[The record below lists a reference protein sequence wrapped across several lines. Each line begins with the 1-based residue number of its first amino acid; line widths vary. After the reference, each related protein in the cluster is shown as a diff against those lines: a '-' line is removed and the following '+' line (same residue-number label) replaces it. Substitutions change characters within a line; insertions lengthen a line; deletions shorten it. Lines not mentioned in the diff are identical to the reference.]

1 MANQLKQ
8 LKFKIAHNTK
18 DTWRA
23 LFNSAKRY
31 QETIMYNARKAL
43 EKAGVEKVF
52 DLTDEEV
59 LSYFL
64 PNQSTKVYA
73 TANKQNQSYAING
86 QTYSISNP
94 DPNLD
99 IARQKIIENI
109 LTDKKNKRT
118 AADMGRMIAGV
129 YAEKYVVSAVEKHIN
144 SGKLKDLAQVGEFLD
159 DQIKQMDFA
168 IQIPV
173 DSISKDLNK
182 NTQKVLKEY
191 GFVFDNKPDVT
202 QPFDVTE
209 QGEHAEA
216 LQKINL
222 QPDSLSD
229 GLSSNIIG
237 EVIYSKYYAVQPF
250 FYSNKGNKAK
260 VLMPKDF
267 FVEPK
272 RFEVFKSDF
281 LPEEE
286 VTKEEFIESGYTE
299 EELISMTPE
308 ERHQASNIVI
318 ERMIKEASLKYLR
331 VRYNPKGGK

>member
-18 DTWRA
+18 NTWQA
-23 LFNSAKRY
+23 LFNSAKKY
-31 QETIMYNARKAL
+31 QETIMFNARKAL
-43 EKAGVEKVF
+43 ENAGIEKVF

-64 PNQSTKVYA
+64 PNQSKKVYA
-73 TANKQNQSYAING
+73 TADKKNKSYTING
-86 QTYSISNP
+86 QTYDISNP

-99 IARQKIIENI
+99 TARQKIVENI
-109 LTDKKNKRT
+109 LTDKRNKRT
-118 AADMGRMIAGV
+118 AADMGSMIAGV
-129 YAEKYVVSAVEKHIN
+129 YAEQYVVSAVEKHIN
-144 SGKLKDLAQVGEFLD
+144 NGKLKDLAQVGEFLD

-168 IQIPV
+168 IQIPI
-173 DSISKDLNK
+173 DSISDDLNK

-222 QPDSLSD
+222 QPSNLSD
-229 GLSSNIIG
+229 GLNSTIIG

-267 FVEPK
+267 FVDPK

-286 VTKEEFIESGYTE
+286 VTKEEFIDTGYTE
-299 EELISMTPE
+299 EELIAMTPE

>member
-8 LKFKIAHNTK
+8 LKFTMARNTK
-18 DTWRA
+18 HTWKA
-23 LFNSAKRY
+23 LLNSARKY
-31 QETIMYNARKAL
+31 QETIMFKARKTLDDAGID
-43 EKAGVEKVF
+43 KAY

-64 PNQSTKVYA
+64 PNKSKKVYA
-73 TANKQNQSYAING
+73 TADKKNKSYTING
-86 QTYSISNP
+86 QTYDISKP

-99 IARQKIIENI
+99 TARQKIVENI
-109 LTDKKNKRT
+109 LLDTRNQRT

-129 YAEKYVVSAVEKHIN
+129 YAELYVVSAVEKHIN
-144 SGKLKDLAQVGEFLD
+144 NGKLKDLAQVGEFLD
-159 DQIKQMDFA
+159 EQIKQMDFA

-173 DSISKDLNK
+173 DNISKDLNK

-191 GFVFDNKPDVT
+191 GLVFDNKPDVT

-222 QPDSLSD
+222 QPSNLSD
-229 GLSSNIIG
+229 GLNSTVIG

-250 FYSNKGNKAK
+250 FYSNKGDKAK

-267 FVEPK
+267 FVDPK

-286 VTKEEFIESGYTE
+286 VTKEEFIDSGYTE
-299 EELISMTPE
+299 EELIAMTPE
-308 ERHQASNIVI
+308 ERHQASNVVI

-331 VRYNPKGGK
+331 VRYNPKGGI